1 MKMSEGERL
10 QNDGSAKS
18 VLIVKFPTSDRECD
32 TKSVQYSC
40 KKKEKIIK
48 SVRRLVEQFSQ
59 EISEGMRSP
68 FFQSFLTVSVI

>member
-1 MKMSEGERL
+1 MKMSKGERI

-40 KKKEKIIK
+40 KKGKKNKIC
-48 SVRRLVEQFSQ
+48 EAFS
-59 EISEGMRSP
+59 
-68 FFQSFLTVSVI
+68 